1 MLSRVNSKFATS
13 LMADSSAWRRFQ
25 SNSFMERLVEE
36 HVEVRWVG
44 RLRGVKEEKAAAV
57 ATRADRTTR
66 RTMVANSSIGS
77 MVVDLVDLVLFR
89 RWRSSGLNIMMCVV
103 RH

>member
-1 MLSRVNSKFATS
+1 M
-13 LMADSSAWRRFQ
+13 
-25 SNSFMERLVEE
+25 EE

-44 RLRGVKEEKAAAV
+44 RLRGVKEENAAAV

-66 RTMVANSSIGS
+66 RTMVAISSIGS
-77 MVVDLVDLVLFR
+77 TVVDLVLF
-89 RWRSSGLNIMMCVV
+89 SSVGGGQVIMMCVV